1 MNKRFGYLVVF
12 LLVLPMCL
20 GAMIINPLKYEITD
34 VEFNKTYNIVIT
46 ALNPDTAHYDVQ
58 VMVNKASY
66 YLLDNVQIEPM
77 HFIIGPNDKEN
88 LKLAISI
95 PNTLSPEEHELY
107 LDFITAN
114 HELGKFKLS
123 FIVPGEKDEDIVV
136 NRIIA
141 EKLGDLIY
149 FNFDLTNNG
158 NVIAKGSPIVEIYDE
173 TEMLEIFGEESTIM
187 IMPGDSYNLS
197 LMYDTSSL
205 IPGKYK
211 YIGKFRY
218 NDLETNYTEG
228 DFSVEKKKESEYK
241 RVESVY
247 EGDNLIVNL
256 TMKNPSGDLSFYKIQ
271 YNIFDQGIGDTL
283 EGPIQGRQKN
293 LDMDI
298 DTSKLAKG
306 NYELEINI
314 MTGRELEDIETKII
328 YLKVKSKK
336 QLYGIGI
343 GIAVLVF
350 TISLIFIRPKLAAR
364 PVSRNIQKEIDRLS
378 GSYANLETQA
388 QEFTSEVNNFIVES
402 NNWLSAQ
409 GYNYG
414 FR

>member
-173 TEMLEIFGEESTIM
+173 TEMLESFGEESTIM